1 MKCINGLGCFDF
13 LWKIIPHKAARE
25 YLMLCLKY
33 SVLGLG
39 GIKQPAAVDL
49 RLILVLALFLKVKFS
64 DKYVGTKSL

>member
-1 MKCINGLGCFDF
+1 MVWAVLISSGRLFHTRQ
-13 LWKIIPHKAARE
+13 PE

-64 DKYVGTKSL
+64 DIYVGTKSL